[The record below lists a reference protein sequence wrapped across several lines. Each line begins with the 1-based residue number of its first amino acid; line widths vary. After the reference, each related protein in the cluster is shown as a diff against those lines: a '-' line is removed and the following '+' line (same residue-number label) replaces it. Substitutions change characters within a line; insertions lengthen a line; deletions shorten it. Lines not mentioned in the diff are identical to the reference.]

1 MRTIELEKASSFI
14 IIVYIIIFIIV
25 IIIQLILCLYAIPLL
40 LFCFYFFEGFK
51 LYLPSLFQA
60 SFYGKF
66 DNIKDLVKKLVIF
79 SKILYLWLFC
89 SLQSGS
95 NK

>member
-1 MRTIELEKASSFI
+1 MRKIELEKASSFI

-25 IIIQLILCLYAIPLL
+25 IIIQLICLYAIPLL